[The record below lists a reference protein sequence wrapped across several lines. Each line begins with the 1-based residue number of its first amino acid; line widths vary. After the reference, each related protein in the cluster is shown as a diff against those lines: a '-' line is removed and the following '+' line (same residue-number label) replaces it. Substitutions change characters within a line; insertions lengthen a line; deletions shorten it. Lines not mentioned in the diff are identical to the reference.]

1 MPGACPWRLPTVSS
15 RYGRVLYLLLG
26 QAGWMICVMS
36 AAHGRGWVGVVF
48 VTLLV
53 AAHVPY
59 ATSRSREAMFIA
71 LVAFAGWGWESIVLR
86 TGWIAYPAGSW
97 PAGYAPYW
105 MAGLWALFAIQINP
119 LFSSLRPH
127 WLLAS
132 LLGAAGGP
140 LSFRAGAALG
150 AVTFT
155 SPWAALT
162 VIAIGWA
169 VHFPVLLWLGGR
181 IGSAPMWRPAAQSG
195 GACAKKSK
203 GKLR

>member
-1 MPGACPWRLPTVSS
+1 MLSKSTRYS
-15 RYGRVLYLLLG
+15 RRCARIGYWPHY
-26 QAGWMICVMS
+26 S
-36 AAHGRGWVGVVF
+36 AQW
-48 VTLLV
+48 
-53 AAHVPY
+53 
-59 ATSRSREAMFIA
+59 
-71 LVAFAGWGWESIVLR
+71 
-86 TGWIAYPAGSW
+86 
-97 PAGYAPYW
+97 
-105 MAGLWALFAIQINP
+105 
-119 LFSSLRPH
+119 
-127 WLLAS
+127 
-132 LLGAAGGP
+132 GGP

-181 IGSAPMWRPAAQSG
+181 VGSAPMWRPAAQSG